1 MIVLDLILLI
11 PILIGTWL
19 GFRNGFIITITTL
32 LAFIGGTYA
41 GLWFSETVSGFIQSM
56 MSSPHPYVPL
66 ISFSICF
73 LAVCALVFFIG
84 KWAQRLSKIVL
95 LGALDKIAGG
105 IFGSNMERTI
115 LALHPTYFT
124 CRFPGTFVKRTP
136 QHLTS
141 TERNSRIEVRFIVR
155 NHHSDITQHTF
166 HVDSPIH
173 FGKKPIQ
180 WIEIPFGGMQSV
192 GIDNLNALFG

>member
-105 IFGSNMERTI
+105 IFGLLQTTLLVAI
-115 LALHPTYFT
+115 ALMVIDSFLFQNNPQAATWKEQSLLY
-124 CRFPGTFVKRTP
+124 TP
-136 QHLTS
+136 LTS
-141 TERNSRIEVRFIVR
+141 LADYLVPSLKEHLNL
-155 NHHSDITQHTF
+155 
-166 HVDSPIH
+166 IH
-173 FGKKPIQ
+173 QLKEIQ
-180 WIEIPFGGMQSV
+180 G
-192 GIDNLNALFG
+192 